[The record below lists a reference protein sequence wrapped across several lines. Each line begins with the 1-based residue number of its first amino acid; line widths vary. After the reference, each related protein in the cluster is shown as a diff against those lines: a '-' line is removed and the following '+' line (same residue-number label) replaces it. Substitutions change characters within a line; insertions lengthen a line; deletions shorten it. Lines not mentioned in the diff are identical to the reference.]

1 MKKSPGRKKTFSL
14 PSLSNIA
21 ALFVKNWITM
31 KRNFLL
37 LLFVFFLPA
46 SILLVNSLFIG
57 HSPTNLP
64 LALINLENNC
74 ADQSFTERCE
84 ADMLGCYFQTS
95 LNSSQTLSLI
105 PYTNIS
111 QAEADLNNAI
121 VRGMVVVPEN
131 LSVSYLKRILGESS
145 WRWDQFLYFYNVVEG
160 GVSTNETVSI
170 TLDSSDPTLVLFIKK
185 TITKRLDDMVADI
198 SRLCPEELG
207 DGAIDLSMVTLESPA
222 LGPENPNYREWL
234 MPGMICL
241 IMFSINMAIT
251 SESFITERSQ
261 GLLERSWIAGVL
273 PVEILVSNIM
283 SQFLVMLIEVGDIRY

>member
-1 MKKSPGRKKTFSL
+1 
-14 PSLSNIA
+14 
-21 ALFVKNWITM
+21 M
-31 KRNFLL
+31 KRNILL

-46 SILLVNSLFIG
+46 SLTLLCCLLLG

-64 LALINLENNC
+64 LAVVNLESSC

-84 ADMLGCYFQTS
+84 ADMLGCYFQSS
-95 LNSSQTLSLI
+95 LNSSQTVSLI
-105 PYTNIS
+105 HYTNIS
-111 QAEADLNNAI
+111 QAEADLTNAV

-145 WRWDQFLYFYNVVEG
+145 WRWDQFLYFYSVVEG
-160 GVSTNETVSI
+160 GVSANETIRI

-207 DGAIDLSMVTLESPA
+207 DGAIDLSMVTLESPV

-273 PVEILVSNIM
+273 PFEILVSNIM
-283 SQFLVMLIEVGDIRY
+283 FQFLVMLIEVGDIRY